1 MEKFTAART
10 GGDRDVT
17 TLDAFPGAGRYIP
30 AMQTTGPSRVLVVD
44 DELRALRLVSRVLG
58 SSSIAC
64 RTADSAAEAMAAL
77 RESPAIDVVVSDIR
91 MPEVDGI
98 EFLGGVRREFADRPW
113 LQLILVTGHASL
125 ETAVAAMRLEAS
137 DYLFKPVDP
146 KSLREAVQHALT
158 RADSIRQVK
167 GTQPDSPG
175 ALELRQL
182 AGTARALA
190 EDMNRAF
197 EAPRERRSGD
207 ERPEDAALRS
217 LKLLQKLQE
226 ARSTIFGEAVMPEP
240 AWEMLAELM
249 RARLTNQQLSV
260 TSLALSSQSPMTT
273 ALRRIE
279 DLIQGGLAARIPD
292 PSDRRRTHIELT
304 AEGMARMRVFLEGFA
319 RTVLEPP

>member
-1 MEKFTAART
+1 
-10 GGDRDVT
+10 
-17 TLDAFPGAGRYIP
+17 
-30 AMQTTGPSRVLVVD
+30 
-44 DELRALRLVSRVLG
+44 
-58 SSSIAC
+58 
-64 RTADSAAEAMAAL
+64 
-77 RESPAIDVVVSDIR
+77 VSDIR

-98 EFLGGVRREFADRPW
+98 EFLGSVRREFADRPW

-146 KSLREAVQHALT
+146 KSLREAVNHAFA

-167 GTQPDSPG
+167 VTQPDTPR
-175 ALELRQL
+175 ALELQQI

-190 EDMNRAF
+190 EDLTRAF
-197 EAPRERRSGD
+197 EPARGKPGE
-207 ERPEDAALRS
+207 ENAEDAALRT

-249 RARLTNQQLSV
+249 RARLMNQQLSV

-279 DLIQGGLAARIPD
+279 DLIQGGLAARVPD
-292 PSDRRRTHIELT
+292 ATDRRRTHIELT

-319 RTVLEPP
+319 RTVLERP